1 MKRLRLFLLNG
12 CILLFTSLLINII
25 GMFFNVYI
33 SNRIGTEAVG
43 TFSLIMSVYLFAI
56 TIATSGINLATT
68 RIISE
73 AIAKNSPVTELKKA
87 SLTCIKFGLI
97 LGIAAFCIFFASANY
112 ICANWLHGKVD
123 PITIYFIASAL
134 PFISMSSAINGYFC
148 ANRKVIKSASA
159 QILENFI
166 KIFATGSLLT
176 IFLPK
181 GLEYACL
188 ALIIGDFISE
198 VFSFLYIFL
207 LYKLDVRKLN
217 LYRSNS
223 NSYTKQILKICTPV
237 AITSYIKSA
246 LSTLKQMLIPSKL
259 ESSGL
264 SCSEALS
271 KYGIIN
277 GMTMPIFMFPSLI
290 LNSFSGLLVPEV
302 SHFYVKNNIDKINKM
317 ISVIF
322 KLTILF
328 SICTTGIFI
337 TFSDSISFAIYNN
350 YTVANYLKALS
361 PLVLFIYLDSII
373 DSILKGLNKQVS
385 IMLCNI
391 CDLFISISFILL
403 LLPIKGVTGYIII
416 IYISELFNFS
426 VSITQ
431 LYKVTHFKFDFK
443 NWILKPLV
451 AVFISCFLLKKLV
464 QTAFLSV
471 PTLVLDIMI
480 FVLIYI
486 VILIFSDLTKFFITT
501 NIN

>member
-1 MKRLRLFLLNG
+1 MKRLKLFLLNG

-73 AIAKNSPVTELKKA
+73 AIAKNSPATELKKA

-97 LGIAAFCIFFASANY
+97 LGLISFASANY
-112 ICANWLHGKVD
+112 ICKTWLHGKVS
-123 PITIYFIASAL
+123 PVTIYFIASAL

-159 QILENFI
+159 QILENLI

-198 VFSFLYIFL
+198 VVSFLYIFL

-217 LYRSNS
+217 LYRTNS
-223 NSYTKQILKICTPV
+223 NSYTKRILQICTPV
-237 AITSYIKSA
+237 AVTSYIKSA

-317 ISVIF
+317 ISIIF

-337 TFSDSISFAIYNN
+337 TFSDSISFAIYKN
-350 YTVANYLKALS
+350 YTVANYLKVLS

-403 LLPIKGVTGYIII
+403 LLPTKGVTGYIII

-443 NWILKPLV
+443 NWILKPM
-451 AVFISCFLLKKLV
+451 ASVFVSCFLLKKLV
-464 QTAFLSV
+464 QTALLSV
-471 PTLVLDIMI
+471 PTLVLDILI

-486 VILIFSDLTKFFITT
+486 VVLVFSGLTKSGDSPG
-501 NIN
+501 